1 MHYMAVPR
9 EVPDDGSDYEQ
20 VHFNFNSDLSGH
32 VEVRRV
38 LYYDGTTV
46 EQTISLPGEAI
57 LEFVAEHI
65 RSVVIAAVEQAPWQE
80 LLKS

>member
-1 MHYMAVPR
+1 MHYLAVPR

-20 VHFNFNSDLSGH
+20 VHFNFDGDMSGY
-32 VEVRRV
+32 VEVRRE

-46 EQTISLPGEAI
+46 AQEISLPAAAI
-57 LEFVAEHI
+57 LELVAEYV
-65 RSVVIAAVEQAPWQE
+65 RGQVIAAVESAPWQE